1 MNQHDTP
8 ADDQRPP
15 APVLAPVGAPIYSR
29 AGQHPGTVKEA
40 HDRCFLVAVRWAFDY
55 WLSNHCVAAVR
66 DGQLILA
73 VDKSQVSDYL
83 IDSNGLNFDDGPT
96 VEDARRV
103 APQPAE

>member
-1 MNQHDTP
+1 M
-8 ADDQRPP
+8 
-15 APVLAPVGAPIYSR
+15 
-29 AGQHPGTVKEA
+29 
-40 HDRCFLVAVRWAFDY
+40 
-55 WLSNHCVAAVR
+55 AAVR

-103 APQPAE
+103 APQPTE